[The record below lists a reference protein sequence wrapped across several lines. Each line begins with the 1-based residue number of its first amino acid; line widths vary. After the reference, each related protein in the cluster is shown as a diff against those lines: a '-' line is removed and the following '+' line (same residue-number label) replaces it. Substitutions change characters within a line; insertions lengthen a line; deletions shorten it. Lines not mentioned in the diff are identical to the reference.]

1 MRRMVAAAVA
11 VLLAGV
17 RAADAHQLDEYLQ
30 ATRIAVEAD
39 RIVLEIGLTPGVAV
53 AEQIFA
59 TIDRNSDHQISG
71 PEIEAYGRM
80 VLQDLFLEFDGRPYP
95 LTFAR
100 AGCPPWSDMREGL
113 GTIRLQ
119 VTADVPVGTAG
130 HHHLQFANT
139 HRSDISVYLVN
150 ALAPSSRAITISEQ
164 RRDVL
169 QHGIGLELD
178 VATRSTL
185 ASWSVFPLIA
195 LATLLAYRRREFS
208 TRQRPDVRLKPDTA
222 DIVESG

>member
-30 ATRIAVEAD
+30 ATRIAIEHD
-39 RIVLEIGLTPGVAV
+39 RIVLEIGLTPGVAI

-59 TIDRNSDHQISG
+59 TIDRNRDHQISG

-80 VLQDLFLEFDGRPYP
+80 VLQDLLLEFDGRAYP
-95 LTFAR
+95 LTLAR

-119 VTADVPVGTAG
+119 ATADIPVGTAG

-139 HRSDISVYLVN
+139 HRSDIGVYLVN
-150 ALAPSSRAITISEQ
+150 PLVPSSRTIAIAGQ
-164 RRDVL
+164 QRDVL
-169 QHGIGLELD
+169 QHGIRLNIN
-178 VATRSTL
+178 VMRPYTS
-185 ASWSVFPLIA
+185 ASWILVPLVGMA
-195 LATLLAYRRREFS
+195 AVVMYRRRAAPG
-208 TRQRPDVRLKPDTA
+208 RPIGEA
-222 DIVESG
+222 ESGCDGGS

>member
-1 MRRMVAAAVA
+1 MVAAAVA

-30 ATRIAVEAD
+30 ATRIAIEHD

-80 VLQDLFLEFDGRPYP
+80 VLQDLVLEFDGRPYP
-95 LTFAR
+95 LTLAR
-100 AGCPPWSDMREGL
+100 AECPPRSDMREGL

-119 VTADVPVGTAG
+119 ATADVPVGAAG
-130 HHHLQFANT
+130 HHQLQFANT

-150 ALAPSSRAITISEQ
+150 PLMPSSRTIAIVEQ
-164 RRDVL
+164 QRDMH
-169 QHGIGLELD
+169 QHGIRLNINVTQPYTSPSWIFVP
-178 VATRSTL
+178 VAGMAAVLVYRRRGTRRR
-185 ASWSVFPLIA
+185 
-195 LATLLAYRRREFS
+195 AYRR
-208 TRQRPDVRLKPDTA
+208 D
-222 DIVESG
+222 